1 MAIWHNQPPSK
12 LPQIKA
18 DNEYGA
24 NPPHSPHNV
33 LRVLFTWMF
42 QGNLILVSLPGRV
55 I

>member
-33 LRVLFTWMF
+33 LRVLF
-42 QGNLILVSLPGRV
+42 NLHGCFKAIVF
-55 I
+55 